1 MKGKV
6 SMNRLLKVVA
16 PALLVAAIICQSVGF
31 QGVLAKDNVTTASSA
46 IMFQTLLIN
55 NYRH

>member
-6 SMNRLLKVVA
+6 SMNRLLKVAA

-31 QGVLAKDNVTTASSA
+31 QGVLAKNNVTTASSDHVSNLTD
-46 IMFQTLLIN
+46 QL
-55 NYRH
+55 

>member
-6 SMNRLLKVVA
+6 SMNRLLKVAA

-31 QGVLAKDNVTTASSA
+31 QGVLAKDNVTTATITGINKSRSS
-46 IMFQTLLIN
+46 IL
-55 NYRH
+55 